1 MEHSENFNHELEN
14 INNKKNRKGLKKTMA
29 EIKNTL
35 EGINSRSDST
45 EKWIRK
51 KRSGNL

>member
-1 MEHSENFNHELEN
+1 MEHSEHFNHELEN
-14 INNKKNRKGLKKTMA
+14 INNKKNQKGLKKIMA

-35 EGINSRSDST
+35 EGINRSDST